1 MTSDVDTPSR
11 QPAWLQR
18 LLGRWQVR
26 SAVLMAPAHA
36 PGDAE
41 AIDAGVQALS
51 QWAQAHPGASL
62 DLGLSSRWLL
72 CAATPDATTA
82 EQALQLA
89 VQQWVHYLGLD
100 EASLQ
105 ADWVLQPVV
114 SPRVRLVCAVPRAL
128 LHGLHE
134 AAAEHGVRLRAVL
147 PWWAFGLQAVL
158 GDAAE
163 AVDAAEVADAAPPS
177 PLSWCWDEPG
187 WRTCVQ
193 AVNTARAAGALTS
206 ASVASAPTLAPGWVI
221 DRIWMSA
228 PDEAADPIESVMSL
242 TPVASLPTA
251 PDHIDGQAAS
261 WLLEGDAVPGL
272 LNRRPA

>member
-1 MTSDVDTPSR
+1 MTPDVDTPSR

-62 DLGLSSRWLL
+62 ELGLSSRWLL

-100 EASLQ
+100 EAGLQ

-128 LHGLHE
+128 LDGLHE
-134 AAAEHGVRLRAVL
+134 AAAEQGVRLRAVL

-163 AVDAAEVADAAPPS
+163 VADAAPPG

-193 AVNTARAAGALTS
+193 AVNTANTVQAADALTS
-206 ASVASAPTLAPGWVI
+206 ASVASAPASARGWVI

-228 PDEAADPIESVMSL
+228 PDEAAGPIESVMSL
-242 TPVASLPTA
+242 TPVASLPAA
-251 PDHIDGQAAS
+251 PEHVGGQAAAAS
-261 WLLEGDAVPGL
+261 WLLEGDAVAGL

>member
-1 MTSDVDTPSR
+1 MTPDVDTPSR

-62 DLGLSSRWLL
+62 ELGLSSRWLL

-114 SPRVRLVCAVPRAL
+114 SPRVRLVCAAPRAL
-128 LHGLHE
+128 LDGLHE
-134 AAAEHGVRLRAVL
+134 AAAEQGVRLRAVL

-158 GDAAE
+158 GDATE
-163 AVDAAEVADAAPPS
+163 AADSPDATDVTDAASVG

-193 AVNTARAAGALTS
+193 AVNTARAAGAL
-206 ASVASAPTLAPGWVI
+206 ASTPAPVAVSGWVV

-228 PDEAADPIESVMSL
+228 PDEAAAPTESVMSL
-242 TPVASLPTA
+242 TPVASLPAA
-251 PDHIDGQAAS
+251 PERVGSQAAS
-261 WLLEGDAVPGL
+261 WLLEGDAVAGL

>member
-1 MTSDVDTPSR
+1 MTPDVDTPSR

-18 LLGRWQVR
+18 LRVRWQVR

-51 QWAQAHPGASL
+51 QWAQAHPGGSL
-62 DLGLSSRWLL
+62 ELGLSSRWLL
-72 CAATPDATTA
+72 CAATPEATTA

-89 VQQWVHYLGLD
+89 VQQWAHYLGLE

-128 LHGLHE
+128 LEGLHE

-147 PWWAFGLQAVL
+147 PWWAFGLQAALDEAAQV
-158 GDAAE
+158 GDAAP
-163 AVDAAEVADAAPPS
+163 VG

-193 AVNTARAAGALTS
+193 AVNTARTAGVPDS
-206 ASVASAPTLAPGWVI
+206 SSVAASGWVV
-221 DRIWMSA
+221 DRVWMSA
-228 PDEAADPIESVMSL
+228 PDGAAGPMGSAM
-242 TPVASLPTA
+242 PVASLPAA
-251 PDHIDGQAAS
+251 PEHAGGLTPS
-261 WLLEGDAVPGL
+261 WLCEGDAVAGL
-272 LNRRPA
+272 LNRRSA

>member
-1 MTSDVDTPSR
+1 MTPDVDTPSR

-18 LLGRWQVR
+18 LRGRWQVR

-62 DLGLSSRWLL
+62 ELGLSSRWLL

-100 EASLQ
+100 EAGLQ
-105 ADWVLQPVV
+105 TDWVLQPVV

-128 LHGLHE
+128 LDGLHE

-158 GDAAE
+158 G
-163 AVDAAEVADAAPPS
+163 DAAEVADAAPPS

-193 AVNTARAAGALTS
+193 AVNTARAAGALAATP
-206 ASVASAPTLAPGWVI
+206 ALVPALVPAPSWVV

-228 PDEAADPIESVMSL
+228 PDEAAAPVESETSL
-242 TPVASLPTA
+242 TPVASLPAA
-251 PDHIDGQAAS
+251 PEHVGGQAAS
-261 WLLEGDAVPGL
+261 WLLEGDAVAGL